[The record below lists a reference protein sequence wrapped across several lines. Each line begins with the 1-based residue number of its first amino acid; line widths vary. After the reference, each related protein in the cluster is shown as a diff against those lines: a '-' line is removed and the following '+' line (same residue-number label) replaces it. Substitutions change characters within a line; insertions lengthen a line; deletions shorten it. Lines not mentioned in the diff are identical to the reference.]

1 MLQSSHLQV
10 LSTLLREAGRE
21 AVLAADSLI
30 DEPPAERP
38 VLIAQA
44 IARFGRNSD
53 TVRVIAR
60 GCDIPGWL
68 GEEVKQRSSAA
79 PAPHAAP

>member
-1 MLQSSHLQV
+1 MLQPPHLLI

-21 AVLAADSLI
+21 AVLAADALI
-30 DEPPAERP
+30 DHPPADRP
-38 VLIAQA
+38 VMIAQA
-44 IARFGRNSD
+44 IAQFGRSSD

-68 GEEVKQRSSAA
+68 GEEMKERSAKT
-79 PAPHAAP
+79 PTPK

>member
-1 MLQSSHLQV
+1 MLQSSHLLV
-10 LSTLLREAGRE
+10 LSTLLREAGSE
-21 AVLAADSLI
+21 AVLLADRLI

-38 VLIAQA
+38 VLIGQA

-53 TVRVIAR
+53 AVRVLAR

-68 GEEVKQRSSAA
+68 GEEVKERSFAA
-79 PAPHAAP
+79 PAPQAAP